1 MLLELGGGIL
11 QYTRRASWE
20 LRKPI
25 YVMLLHVTRLHV
37 TRLHVSH
44 LHVAMEPT
52 TYHQS
57 ACCFLPSQTLL
68 CHHLYLGM
76 PFWNSQ
82 EPPTPPAE
90 LINSRRHPLGACLL
104 WHSSLY
110 LIISSLLL
118 LLSHE
123 PPKVRDR
130 VSFSHVAG
138 VWHKAHSRGRT
149 VDVKQVEG
157 RWLCGWICPH
167 GSSLIRLFLNT
178 LGSLSIVF
186 AFYHAD

>member
-1 MLLELGGGIL
+1 MGKIINFSMLLELGGGIL
-11 QYTRRASWE
+11 QYTHRASWE

-25 YVMLLHVTRLHV
+25 HVMLLHVTRLHA
-37 TRLHVSH
+37 TRLHVSR
-44 LHVAMEPT
+44 LHKPT

-82 EPPTPPAE
+82 EPPTLPAE
-90 LINSRRHPLGACLL
+90 LINSRRHPLGACLPG
-104 WHSSLY
+104 HSSLY
-110 LIISSLLL
+110 LIITSLLL
-118 LLSHE
+118 LLSRE

-138 VWHKAHSRGRT
+138 VRHKAHR
-149 VDVKQVEG
+149 
-157 RWLCGWICPH
+157 
-167 GSSLIRLFLNT
+167 
-178 LGSLSIVF
+178 
-186 AFYHAD
+186 